1 MPTLTVK
8 LAPLPSEP
16 VQQRLAEALTAV
28 TVDTLGKREAVT
40 AVVFEPVPASQWWI
54 GGRHVQKA
62 TAMLEIRITAGTNT
76 AAQKARFI
84 EAADAVLQRHLAPHA
99 ALEEASYIVV
109 RELPGTDWGYDGVTQ
124 RERQLARVPSL

>member
-1 MPTLTVK
+1 MPTLTLK

-40 AVVFEPVPASQWWI
+40 AIVFEPVPVSQWWI
-54 GGRHVQKA
+54 GGRRVQQA

-76 AAQKARFI
+76 VAQKARFI
-84 EAADAVLQRHLAPHA
+84 EAADAVLQRHLAPHG
-99 ALEEASYIVV
+99 ALAEASYIVV
-109 RELPGTDWGYDGVTQ
+109 HELPATDWGYDGLTQ
-124 RERQLARVPSL
+124 RERQLERVPSL

>member
-28 TVDTLGKREAVT
+28 TVDTLGKRDAVT

-54 GGRHVQKA
+54 GGHRVQKA
-62 TAMLEIRITAGTNT
+62 TAMLEIRITAGTNS
-76 AAQKARFI
+76 AEQKARFI

-99 ALEEASYIVV
+99 ALEEASYVV
-109 RELPGTDWGYDGVTQ
+109 VHELPGTDWGYDGLTQ
-124 RERQLARVPSL
+124 RARQLGRVPSL

>member
-8 LAPLPSEP
+8 LAPLPSEA

-40 AVVFEPVPASQWWI
+40 AVVFEPVPASHWWI
-54 GGRHVQKA
+54 GGRRVQHA
-62 TAMLEIRITAGTNT
+62 AAMLEIRITAGTNT
-76 AAQKARFI
+76 AEQKARFI

-99 ALEEASYIVV
+99 AMEEASYIVV
-109 RELPGTDWGYDGVTQ
+109 HELPGTDWGYDGVTQ
-124 RERQLARVPSL
+124 RERQLARVPNL

>member
-16 VQQRLAEALTAV
+16 VQRRLAEALTAV

-40 AVVFEPVPASQWWI
+40 AIVFEAVPATQWWI
-54 GGRHVQKA
+54 GGRRVQKA

-76 AAQKARFI
+76 ADQKARFI

-109 RELPGTDWGYDGVTQ
+109 QELPGTDWGYDGLTQ
-124 RERQLARVPSL
+124 RVRQLERVPSL